1 MFRDQV
7 RVCVRKRGGTI
18 WKGPEKLVFRARE
31 NRRNESAMK
40 ERLLLKLFK
49 LGVHQAS
56 VFHNYPMAHQRPGPG
71 GLGAFSVEEGGGI

>member
-1 MFRDQV
+1 MCAQ
-7 RVCVRKRGGTI
+7 RGGTI

-56 VFHNYPMAHQRPGPG
+56 VFHNYPMAHQCPVQVASGHFPWRRR
-71 GLGAFSVEEGGGI
+71 GI